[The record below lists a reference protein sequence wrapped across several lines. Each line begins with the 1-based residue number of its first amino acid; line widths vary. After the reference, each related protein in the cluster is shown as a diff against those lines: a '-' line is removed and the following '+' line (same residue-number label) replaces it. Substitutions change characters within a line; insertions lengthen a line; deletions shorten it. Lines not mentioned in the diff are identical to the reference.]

1 MDHLQLK
8 QSLVDAIRMMEQ
20 AKLVD
25 YNGHCSVR
33 IPGTNQIFINSGA
46 CSRSALTVEDIVT
59 MDLDGNVIEGK
70 DSPPLEYH
78 IHTEIYKRR
87 NDVQSVARSIPQW
100 AMYFSMTDTPLEPV
114 IVQGALLGRVQ
125 TFPKV
130 TSVNT
135 KQLGSEL
142 AETLGNEKVVL
153 IKSHGAVT
161 VGQSLLESFVLSIY
175 MEENAR
181 RYYESTRLGKPYVL
195 NEQEVQAAIQNLW
208 KPGLLQRVW
217 NFYYSKLDSVR
228 NTI

>member
-1 MDHLQLK
+1 MDNGQLK
-8 QSLVDAIRMMEQ
+8 QGLVDAIRMMEQ

-33 IPGTNQIFINSGA
+33 VPGTNRILINSGS

-87 NDVQSVARSIPQW
+87 TEIQSVARSIPQW
-100 AMYFSMTDTPLEPV
+100 AMYFSMTGTPLEPV
-114 IVQGALLGRVQ
+114 IVQGALLGQVQ

-130 TSVNT
+130 TSINT
-135 KQLGSEL
+135 EQLGSEL
-142 AETLGNEKVVL
+142 ADTLGENKVIL

-161 VGQSLLESFVLSIY
+161 VGQNLVESFALSIY

-181 RYYESTRLGKPYVL
+181 RYYNSTQLGKPYIL
-195 NEQEVQAAIQNLW
+195 NEHEVQAAVQNLW
-208 KPGLLQRVW
+208 KPFLLQRVW
-217 NFYYSKLDSVR
+217 NYYYSKLG
-228 NTI
+228 NE